1 MVPIEKLTKATNIFN
16 ELIKNGEIDLNIN
29 NYVYEALLDDE
40 ISDILNTIANTS
52 KLIIRRVDK
61 LLYLLPSMD
70 NEIYGYQE
78 KEIKE
83 KLFSGATKVDY
94 YLFNYINLIIL
105 NKFYS
110 SGGDNPKLL
119 QHLSVNDLIKLV
131 TTSLEAMCSEEVE
144 RAEEEYLINFNML
157 SDRWSG
163 LLLTDETSKY
173 SLKTKRGVLLRVF
186 KFMQEEGLIKYFE
199 DEDIIL
205 TTKRCDDLMK
215 NFFLNYDRK
224 EVINE
229 FFEKEGGK
237 FNAGNQ

>member
-1 MVPIEKLTKATNIFN
+1 MIPIEKLTKATKVFN
-16 ELIKNGEIDLNIN
+16 ELVKAGEIDLDENTN
-29 NYVYEALLDDE
+29 AYEALLDDE
-40 ISDILNTIANTS
+40 VNDILNTIANTS

-61 LLYLLPSMD
+61 TIYLLPSMD

-83 KLFSGATKVDY
+83 KLFSGATRVDY

-131 TTSLEAMCSEEVE
+131 SNSLESMCDEDVTKT
-144 RAEEEYLINFNML
+144 EEEYLINFNML
-157 SDRWSG
+157 NDRWSG
-163 LLLTDETSKY
+163 LLLADETSKY

-224 EVINE
+224 EAINE
-229 FFEKEGGK
+229 FFEKEGVK
-237 FNAGNQ
+237 FNASN

>member
-1 MVPIEKLTKATNIFN
+1 MIPIEKLTKATNVFN
-16 ELIKNGEIDLNIN
+16 ELLSRGEIDLNIN
-29 NYVYEALLDDE
+29 TNIYEALLDDE
-40 ISDILNTIANTS
+40 INDILNTLANTS

-61 LLYLLPSMD
+61 IIYLLPQMD
-70 NEIYGYQE
+70 NELYGYQE

-94 YLFNYINLIIL
+94 YLFNYINLVIL

-119 QHLSVNDLIKLV
+119 QHLSVNDLMKV
-131 TTSLEAMCSEEVE
+131 VSASLEAMCDENSAQ
-144 RAEEEYLINFNML
+144 AEESYLINFKML
-157 SDRWSG
+157 NDRWSG
-163 LLLTDETSKY
+163 LLIADETSKN

-186 KFMQEEGLIKYFE
+186 KFMQDEGLIRYFE

-215 NFFLNYDRK
+215 NFFLNYERK

-229 FFEKEGGK
+229 FFEREGGK
-237 FNAGNQ
+237 FNAGN